1 MKKKI
6 VVLLMS
12 CVLSFSFVAC
22 GNSKSESQE
31 PKEQVENEVEDDKD
45 DVDDTDVDDADEQEV
60 EDNDQ
65 DQDDSERDFP
75 AGNYTDTG
83 SGSFSVQTPAGDSA
97 DGSVPVLFVSDDD
110 MLIQIGYLAESMD
123 GSHLSYIYVDGMEVA
138 QEQLGEIAQGVLDL
152 HDDTLEE
159 GVHTVEVVQYSTDK
173 PDGEIVTYKTCQ
185 YEVKG
190 Q

>member
-6 VVLLMS
+6 IVLLMS

-22 GNSKSESQE
+22 GNSKTESQE
-31 PKEQVENEVEDDKD
+31 PKEQVKNEVEDEKD
-45 DVDDTDVDDADEQEV
+45 DADDADEQDV

-75 AGNYTDTG
+75 AGSYSDTG
-83 SGSFSVQTPAGDSA
+83 SGNFSVQTPAGDSA
-97 DGSVPVLFVSDDD
+97 NGSVPVLFVSGDD

-138 QEQLGEIAQGVLDL
+138 QEQLGEMAQGVLDL

>member
-1 MKKKI
+1 MKRKL

-22 GNSKSESQE
+22 GNSKTESQE
-31 PKEQVENEVEDDKD
+31 PKEQVENDVENKKDDIDDSNEQDDEDNEQNDDKD
-45 DVDDTDVDDADEQEV
+45 
-60 EDNDQ
+60 
-65 DQDDSERDFP
+65 SGRDLP
-75 AGNYTDTG
+75 AGSYTDTG

-97 DGSVPVLFVSDDD
+97 DGFVPVLFVSDDD
-110 MLIQIGYLAESMD
+110 MLIQIGYLAEAMD

-138 QEQLGEIAQGVLDL
+138 QEQLGEMVQGVLDL
-152 HDDTLEE
+152 HDDALEE

-173 PDGEIVTYKTCQ
+173 PDGDIVTYKTCQ

>member
-1 MKKKI
+1 MRKKI

-12 CVLSFSFVAC
+12 CMLSFSFVAC
-22 GNSKSESQE
+22 GNSKTESQE
-31 PKEQVENEVEDDKD
+31 PKEQVENEV
-45 DVDDTDVDDADEQEV
+45 DVEKDDADDTNEQDD
-60 EDNDQ
+60 DN
-65 DQDDSERDFP
+65 DSERDFP
-75 AGNYTDTG
+75 AGNYTNTG

-110 MLIQIGYLAESMD
+110 TLIQIGYLAESMD
-123 GSHLSYIYVDGMEVA
+123 GSHLSYIYVDGMEVS
-138 QEQLGEIAQGVLDL
+138 QEQLAEMTQGVLDL

-159 GVHTVEVVQYSTDK
+159 GVHTIEVVQYSTDK

-185 YEVKG
+185 YEVKV

>member
-1 MKKKI
+1 MKRKL

-22 GNSKSESQE
+22 GNSKTESQE
-31 PKEQVENEVEDDKD
+31 PKEQVENDVENKKDDIDDSNEQDDEDNEQNDDKD
-45 DVDDTDVDDADEQEV
+45 
-60 EDNDQ
+60 
-65 DQDDSERDFP
+65 SGRDLP
-75 AGNYTDTG
+75 AGSYTDTG

-110 MLIQIGYLAESMD
+110 MLIQIGYLAEAMD

-138 QEQLGEIAQGVLDL
+138 QEQLGEMVQGVLDL

-173 PDGEIVTYKTCQ
+173 PDGDIVTYKTCQ

>member
-12 CVLSFSFVAC
+12 CILSFSFVAC
-22 GNSKSESQE
+22 GNSKTESQE
-31 PKEQVENEVEDDKD
+31 PKEQVENEVEDEKD
-45 DVDDTDVDDADEQEV
+45 DADDTDSDEQDV
-60 EDNDQ
+60 EDSDL

-75 AGNYTDTG
+75 AGSYTDTG
-83 SGSFSVQTPAGDSA
+83 SGTFSVQTPAGDSA
-97 DGSVPVLFVSDDD
+97 DGSVPVLFTSDDD

-123 GSHLSYIYVDGMEVA
+123 GNHLSYIYVDGMEVA
-138 QEQLGEIAQGVLDL
+138 QEQLGEMVQGVLDL

-185 YEVKG
+185 HEVKV

>member
-1 MKKKI
+1 MKRKL

-22 GNSKSESQE
+22 GNSKTESQE
-31 PKEQVENEVEDDKD
+31 PKEQVENDVENKKDDIDASNEQDDEDNEQNDDKD
-45 DVDDTDVDDADEQEV
+45 
-60 EDNDQ
+60 
-65 DQDDSERDFP
+65 SGRDLP
-75 AGNYTDTG
+75 AGSYTDTG
-83 SGSFSVQTPAGDSA
+83 SGSFSVQTPAGDSV

-110 MLIQIGYLAESMD
+110 MLIQIGYLAEAMD

-138 QEQLGEIAQGVLDL
+138 QEQLGEMVQGVLDL

-173 PDGEIVTYKTCQ
+173 PDGDIVTYKTCQ

>member
-1 MKKKI
+1 MKRKL

-22 GNSKSESQE
+22 GNSKTESQE
-31 PKEQVENEVEDDKD
+31 PKEQVENDVENKKDDIDDSNEQDDEDNEQNDDKD
-45 DVDDTDVDDADEQEV
+45 
-60 EDNDQ
+60 
-65 DQDDSERDFP
+65 SGRDLP
-75 AGNYTDTG
+75 AGSYTDTG
-83 SGSFSVQTPAGDSA
+83 SGSFSVQTPAGESA

-110 MLIQIGYLAESMD
+110 MLIQIGYLAEAMD

-138 QEQLGEIAQGVLDL
+138 QEQLGEMVQGVLDL

-173 PDGEIVTYKTCQ
+173 PDGDIVTYKTCQ